1 MSHDKFNAK
10 VLSSF
15 LFISPLPRH
24 HRLLLE
30 IFPHF
35 PSPKHSSPSPF
46 PPLYLFNNPSQP
58 PDTHPETHPRAR
70 PAARFF
76 PPPPCK
82 TETSPYLCTRFRK
95 RKRAATAGEEKN
107 PRDSCG
113 SRKNLLTSQLGFRP
127 AKTGKT
133 KTKPKHIDILEVT
146 HTTSRRCGGDAA
158 RRARVQKR
166 GPAAMTRQALKEKQ
180 KQSHTTKSLILAQDE
195 R

>member
-1 MSHDKFNAK
+1 MSHDIFNAK

-15 LFISPLPRH
+15 LFISPLPRQ

-35 PSPKHSSPSPF
+35 PHF
-46 PPLYLFNNPSQP
+46 QTL
-58 PDTHPETHPRAR
+58 
-70 PAARFF
+70 F
-76 PPPPCK
+76 PPPPHLYTFLTTPPNPLTSTPKPTLAPAPRRTFSRRPLAKPKLLPTFAPAFGNENEPPRRGRKK
-82 TETSPYLCTRFRK
+82 T
-95 RKRAATAGEEKN
+95 

>member
-1 MSHDKFNAK
+1 M
-10 VLSSF
+10 
-15 LFISPLPRH
+15 RH
-24 HRLLLE
+24 
-30 IFPHF
+30 
-35 PSPKHSSPSPF
+35 S
-46 PPLYLFNNPSQP
+46 PPLRLIYSDVNLFKNAQFLHLAFFSNLPNSLILTSSRP
-58 PDTHPETHPRAR
+58 VGILFEKKIHTHPETHLGAR
-70 PAARFF
+70 PAAHIFS
-76 PPPPCK
+76 PPPCK

-95 RKRAATAGEEKN
+95 RKRAATAGEKKT

-166 GPAAMTRQALKEKQ
+166 GPAAAPRQALKEKQ
-180 KQSHTTKSLILAQDE
+180 KTSHTTKSLILAQDE